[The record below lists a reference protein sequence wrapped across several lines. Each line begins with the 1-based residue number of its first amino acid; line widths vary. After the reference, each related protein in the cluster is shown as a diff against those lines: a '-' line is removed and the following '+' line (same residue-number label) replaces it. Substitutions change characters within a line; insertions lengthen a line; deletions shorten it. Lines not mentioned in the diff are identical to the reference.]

1 MIRATN
7 SALVDYAQDGTPL
20 YMADL
25 FGTSSDTKPTTGYA
39 NGSTFT
45 EVDTGDI
52 YLFDEDAGEWV
63 QTISLQ
69 G

>member
-1 MIRATN
+1 MIRETN
-7 SALVDYAQDGTPL
+7 SKITISSNGTVL
-20 YMADL
+20 RISDL
-25 FGTSSDTKPTTGYA
+25 FGTSSDTKPSSGYA

-52 YLFDEDAGEWV
+52 YLFDESAGEWV
-63 QTISLQ
+63 QTIALQ